1 MSSYMV
7 ALKFI
12 VDVFSGMVLGGATML
27 ATTRMAM
34 APGDFGGFDVCVLF
48 VMAWAAH
55 ALVAPYIDQST

>member
-34 APGDFGGFDVCVLF
+34 APR
-48 VMAWAAH
+48 
-55 ALVAPYIDQST
+55 T